1 MVGNLKFRFLSL
13 VVGIFIGIFIG
24 ILLGI
29 IGITFFK
36 GLTSPLSVE
45 QLSMLSTTIMAMA
58 TVFLVAITACY
69 ASSTH
74 KILDDQRKSRQLAD
88 IDKKLEMF
96 YQPLENLFKISTDR
110 NFVKVSGRGVHLEPN
125 AKASFEK
132 INAYS
137 YLYLACDGVKE
148 FLQIIMTGLLPEE
161 MDAEDFYQMYD
172 HIEDIVTNEISELK
186 NERTKLIG

>member
-13 VVGIFIGIFIG
+13 VVGIFIG

-96 YQPLENLFKISTDR
+96 YQPLENLFVTIQPISY
-110 NFVKVSGRGVHLEPN
+110 F
-125 AKASFEK
+125 A
-132 INAYS
+132 
-137 YLYLACDGVKE
+137 
-148 FLQIIMTGLLPEE
+148 
-161 MDAEDFYQMYD
+161 
-172 HIEDIVTNEISELK
+172 
-186 NERTKLIG
+186 